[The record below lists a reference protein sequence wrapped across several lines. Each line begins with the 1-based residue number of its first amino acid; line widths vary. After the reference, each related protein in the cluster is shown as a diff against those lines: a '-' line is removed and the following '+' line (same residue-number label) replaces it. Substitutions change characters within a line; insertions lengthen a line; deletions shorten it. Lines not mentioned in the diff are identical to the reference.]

1 MCPIPN
7 VRHKINAPFF
17 ADAPFSCLFS
27 FPVIQSLSV
36 NGMQCEGER
45 PDTTIR
51 KINRINNYDDENQ
64 IARESVFRAERIP
77 ERIDRPLSV
86 LCPDADCQHSV

>member
-1 MCPIPN
+1 
-7 VRHKINAPFF
+7 
-17 ADAPFSCLFS
+17 
-27 FPVIQSLSV
+27 
-36 NGMQCEGER
+36 MQCEGEL

-51 KINRINNYDDENQ
+51 ISGGVTGASLIYIANVQFVRCTNCNKHNYYDDENQ